1 MKKNQPVF
9 IYEKGD
15 WKQYWD
21 PKFQKHFFY
30 NTKDKQTQWTKP
42 KEFLQPTIKSLPLKE
57 PEENGRKASIG
68 IHSDLLSE
76 FNNQKNRKSVQ
87 EYMSDMFDIVQD
99 IHEEKRKL
107 EEEERRKN
115 IVEKH
120 KKKIILEDSPEP
132 EVELTSPRKDTSMS
146 TFKIEEVL
154 SPRGD
159 HDKISEVLS
168 PRNGIESPRK
178 ETKETLKPE
187 EKKPLRRQTTLGSIF
202 NMKSN
207 ESNSESGVKRKN
219 TLFAFLSPRG
229 NLGEDSQEKK
239 RSASFFGGGNLQTQ
253 LSSHQNHSRTQS
265 EESQTIRKKKTF
277 FSFLSP
283 RGNNI
288 LKPINTSQKSEEIEE
303 IIEQKKIIGT
313 SLEDLMLHQSEKY
326 DIPMIYQKIF
336 DFLKSR
342 TLKFKIFERKGDI
355 NRVDELISQIE
366 KEGQKFQFD
375 SKKTSVYDVTELF
388 CMMLKELPKKI
399 VPDELVASFANISK
413 LEKNFQ
419 VGSVKQ
425 FIQTVY
431 SPTYIYSSR
440 IFQKIIE
447 LLNNICIGTSS
458 NSMNEYTLS
467 KVFVPLLFDVSL
479 KNLNEKEE
487 IEDTFQFIISNYKAI
502 YIQKEKKHKKIV
514 LIDNEKQV
522 VYLQGVQSMELSK
535 KSWKKVYLL
544 LLEKSLHIFRSKEA
558 YETQKED
565 AVIILPLSKET
576 NVFSVIEDE
585 SHKFSYC
592 VEINGS
598 ANTFEAS
605 TGEERDQWV
614 IQIMKQIQLDPE
626 EETIYYPRDGTKE

>member
-42 KEFLQPTIKSLPLKE
+42 KEFLQPNIKPLPVKE
-57 PEENGRKASIG
+57 PEENNRKASIG
-68 IHSDLLSE
+68 INSDLLSE
-76 FNNQKNRKSVQ
+76 LNKKNRKSVQ

-115 IVEKH
+115 IVQKH

-132 EVELTSPRKDTSMS
+132 EVELVISPRKELSML
-146 TFKIEEVL
+146 KIEEVL
-154 SPRGD
+154 SPRGENE
-159 HDKISEVLS
+159 KISEVIS
-168 PRNGIESPRK
+168 PRMDSGVDSPKKEK
-178 ETKETLKPE
+178 ETTP
-187 EKKPLRRQTTLGSIF
+187 EKKPMRRQTTLGTIF
-202 NMKSN
+202 NKKPTSD
-207 ESNSESGVKRKN
+207 SDKSESGIKRKN

-229 NLGEDSQEKK
+229 NIEDSQDKK

-253 LSSHQNHSRTQS
+253 LSSHQNHTRSQS
-265 EESQTIRKKKTF
+265 EESQTIRKKKSF

-288 LKPINTSQKSEEIEE
+288 LKPINASQKLEIEE
-303 IIEQKKIIGT
+303 IILEQKKIIGT

-342 TLKFKIFERKGDI
+342 TLKLKIFERKGDI
-355 NRVDELISQIE
+355 NRVDELIHQIE
-366 KEGQKFQFD
+366 KEGEKFQFN
-375 SKKTSVYDVTELF
+375 SKTTSVYDVTELF

-413 LEKNFQ
+413 LEKNIQ

-447 LLNNICIGTSS
+447 LLNNICVGTSS

-467 KVFVPLLFDVSL
+467 KIFVPLLFDVGL

-487 IEDTFQFIISNYKAI
+487 IEDTLQLMISNYKAI
-502 YIQKEKKHKKIV
+502 YIQKEKKHKKII
-514 LIDNEKQV
+514 LIDNEKQIV
-522 VYLQGVQSMELSK
+522 HLQGVQSMEISK

-544 LLEKSLHIFRSKEA
+544 LLDKSLHIFRSKEA
-558 YETQKED
+558 YESQKED
-565 AVIILPLSKET
+565 AVVILPLAKET

-598 ANTFEAS
+598 ANTFETS

-626 EETIYYPRDGTKE
+626 EDTIYSPRDGKKE